1 MVSNNDMDKGSI
13 KIWIQK
19 KLKLEAMMLKDSLK
33 DFNRSMRNLPKV
45 SFRSKQMNFSPE
57 VYCSRMF

>member
-19 KLKLEAMMLKDSLK
+19 KLKLEAMMLKDILK

-57 VYCSRMF
+57 V